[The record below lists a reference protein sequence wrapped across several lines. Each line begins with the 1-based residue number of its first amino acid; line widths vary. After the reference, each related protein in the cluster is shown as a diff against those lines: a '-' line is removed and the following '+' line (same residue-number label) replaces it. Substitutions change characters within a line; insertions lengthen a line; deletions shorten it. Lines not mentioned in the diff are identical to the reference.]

1 MQSLRFHGIGDI
13 RLESLPMPAITGPG
27 QVRLKV
33 LAAGICGSDLHN
45 FRTGQWV
52 SKLPV
57 TPGHEFAGEVLE
69 SSSDNFVPGNIV
81 VADSRVFCGHCP
93 NCLAGRNNLCAT
105 LGFVGEVCD
114 GGFAEQTILPDT
126 GLLRIPAGI
135 DPLIAAMAEPLAVA
149 LHTINRLAPVKGE
162 KILIAGGGPIG
173 GLIALLLADSG
184 HGPLLLAEKN
194 PHRAA
199 LLAEVAGTTTVALD
213 DCGTPRYAVD
223 ATGSAA
229 VAESLLNTIAP
240 GGTIALVGLF
250 HAKPQLDLN
259 LIVEREIDIR
269 GCSVFAGEMPEAIA
283 MLPRLAEKLCRI
295 SAPPIGLAGL
305 PDAYASLLRGETTSL
320 KTLIQ
325 P

>member
-1 MQSLRFHGIGDI
+1 M
-13 RLESLPMPAITGPG
+13 PG
-27 QVRLKV
+27 QVRLAV
-33 LAAGICGSDLHN
+33 RAAGICGSDLHN

-69 SSSDNFVPGNIV
+69 SSSDIFIAGDMV
-81 VADSRVFCGHCP
+81 VADSRVFCGHCH
-93 NCLAGRNNLCAT
+93 NCLAGRKNLCAT

-114 GGFAEQTILPDT
+114 GGFAEQTVLPVS
-126 GLLRIPAGI
+126 GLLRLPAGT
-135 DPLIAAMAEPLAVA
+135 DPLIAAMTEPLAVA
-149 LHTINRLAPVKGE
+149 LHTVRRLAPVKGE

-173 GLIALLLADSG
+173 GLIALLLAESG
-184 HGPLLLAEKN
+184 FGPLLLVEMN

-199 LLAEVAGTTTVALD
+199 LLDEVAGTTTVTLR
-213 DCGTPRYAVD
+213 DCETPAFAVD

-229 VAESLLNTIAP
+229 VAESLLNIIAP
-240 GGTIALVGLF
+240 GGTIAVVGLF

-259 LIVEREIDIR
+259 LIVEHEIDFR

-283 MLPRLAEKLCRI
+283 MLPRLTEKLGRI

-305 PDAYASLLRGETTSL
+305 PDAYSRLLRGETTSL